1 MRAIEIF
8 CQSDEHKYHQDLAK
22 CLSDAAFKAVDEI
35 VKVYISICVLFK
47 ILNFQN
53 DLYSLVEIEDS

>member
-8 CQSDEHKYHQDLAK
+8 CQSDEQKCHTEVAT

-35 VKVYISICVLFK
+35 VKVSIGSKFHLTNSV
-47 ILNFQN
+47 
-53 DLYSLVEIEDS
+53 